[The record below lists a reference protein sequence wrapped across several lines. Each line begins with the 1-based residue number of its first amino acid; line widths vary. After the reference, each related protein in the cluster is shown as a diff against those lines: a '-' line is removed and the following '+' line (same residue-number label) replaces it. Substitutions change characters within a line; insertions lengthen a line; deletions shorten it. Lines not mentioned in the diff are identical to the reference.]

1 MDEATTDM
9 DALVDS
15 SDALPGVDEDVDQF
29 ARKPKRPRARSNGG
43 DDGTTESVADSAAVK
58 RAKLLLAAKQSST
71 SDEVLWKGRVKT
83 RQVQQAAT
91 SLEQAALKFVGGD
104 NPAAATLLDDMMKF
118 GEDVR
123 AKHELFSS
131 MRSQGPAFLL
141 SAWEGDNRQT
151 IVSLKPSLVAEIFVF
166 YSKELLKG
174 GDQERVCVCVCW
186 VAWRLAR
193 ALGQLAGPSENA
205 AVV

>member
-1 MDEATTDM
+1 MDDATTDM

-15 SDALPGVDEDVDQF
+15 SDAPPSVDEDVNQP
-29 ARKPKRPRARSNGG
+29 ARKPKRPRARSNAAA
-43 DDGTTESVADSAAVK
+43 DGTTESVAESAVVK
-58 RAKLLLAAKQSST
+58 KAKILLAAKQSSLG
-71 SDEVLWKGRVKT
+71 DEVLWKGRVKT
-83 RQVQQAAT
+83 RQVQQAAA

-104 NPAAATLLDDMMKF
+104 NPATATLVDDMMKF
-118 GEDVR
+118 GEDLR

-141 SAWEGDNRQT
+141 SAWEGDDRQT

-174 GDQERVCVCVCW
+174 GDQERVCVCW